1 MTATPSTAARPHLK
15 LRADGRIEPMLLSPE
30 RAAGLAAYREARAA
44 RAAAAA
50 RDPAPSVPAEQPR
63 PGRRT
68 SVQPHHVLQLV
79 ELQRAGASQC
89 AAARQVGISKQAA
102 GRVLSGQSRVAHHP
116 QVRAAGVVLPDPT
129 RPKYVRNPQ
138 IDPGAPETPPVIPT

>member
-50 RDPAPSVPAEQPR
+50 QGGGQIAPAVLPEQPR
-63 PGRRT
+63 PGRPA
-68 SVQPHHVLQLV
+68 SVQPHQVVQLV
-79 ELQRAGASQC
+79 NLRQAGAS
-89 AAARQVGISKQAA
+89 
-102 GRVLSGQSRVAHHP
+102 
-116 QVRAAGVVLPDPT
+116 VRAAETPAIDSRRPRQKSAPPRWRGQRQPAAPDPT
-129 RPKYVRNPQ
+129 GPAAR
-138 IDPGAPETPPVIPT
+138 